1 MQGSLPLHFTSIRY
15 ILFGQMK
22 IRYTII
28 FCRFL
33 ATGDSYHTIA
43 SSYRLGISTVC
54 GIVYET
60 CDAIWKTMQPIYMP
74 CPTKED
80 WVRIANDFEMKW
92 NFPNCVGAVDGK
104 HVVIKS
110 PAKSGS
116 MYFNYKGTFSV
127 VLLAVVDANYSFVII
142 DVGGYG
148 KQSDGGTLATS
159 EFGVRL
165 NRGKLALPEA
175 KSPSGFPTALPHVFV
190 ADEAF
195 PLMKNMMRPYP
206 GKKVGPAERIY
217 NYRLSRAR
225 RIVENAFGILA
236 ARFRVFHRT
245 LDQRPQTADKIIQA
259 TCVLHNML
267 QRRKTSSCIANDN
280 EDLEEETNCV
290 DDSLCALQPL
300 QPLRGNQATHEAFN
314 VRDQFRDYF
323 LSPHG
328 QLPWQSNL

>member
-1 MQGSLPLHFTSIRY
+1 MSDKRGLGAHRQ
-15 ILFGQMK
+15 
-22 IRYTII
+22 
-28 FCRFL
+28 
-33 ATGDSYHTIA
+33 
-43 SSYRLGISTVC
+43 RLRDEVELSKLC
-54 GIVYET
+54 S
-60 CDAIWKTMQPIYMP
+60 
-74 CPTKED
+74 
-80 WVRIANDFEMKW
+80 
-92 NFPNCVGAVDGK
+92 VGAVDGK

-127 VLLAVVDANYSFVII
+127 VVLAVIDANYSFVII

-195 PLMKNMMRPYP
+195 PLLKNMMRPYP

-236 ARFRVFHRT
+236 ARFSFSSYIG
-245 LDQRPQTADKIIQA
+245 PATA
-259 TCVLHNML
+259 N
-267 QRRKTSSCIANDN
+267 
-280 EDLEEETNCV
+280 
-290 DDSLCALQPL
+290 
-300 QPLRGNQATHEAFN
+300 G
-314 VRDQFRDYF
+314 
-323 LSPHG
+323 
-328 QLPWQSNL
+328 

>member
-1 MQGSLPLHFTSIRY
+1 MAFIMQGSLPLHFTSIRY

-74 CPTKED
+74 CPIKED

-142 DVGGYG
+142 DGWWLRQAIRWGDAGDFRVRSSLEQG
-148 KQSDGGTLATS
+148 KTCFTGSKITVRIPYSFATCLRRRRS
-159 EFGVRL
+159 
-165 NRGKLALPEA
+165 LPANEEHDA
-175 KSPSGFPTALPHVFV
+175 TISRQESWPCRTYLQLQVVACTPH
-190 ADEAF
+190 
-195 PLMKNMMRPYP
+195 P
-206 GKKVGPAERIY
+206 GKCVRHSGCKIQSFSSYIGPA
-217 NYRLSRAR
+217 
-225 RIVENAFGILA
+225 
-236 ARFRVFHRT
+236 
-245 LDQRPQTADKIIQA
+245 TA
-259 TCVLHNML
+259 N
-267 QRRKTSSCIANDN
+267 
-280 EDLEEETNCV
+280 
-290 DDSLCALQPL
+290 
-300 QPLRGNQATHEAFN
+300 G
-314 VRDQFRDYF
+314 
-323 LSPHG
+323 
-328 QLPWQSNL
+328 